1 MDDNFFTQHVDV
13 INSVVVVVQL
23 FYISRPIAIQSYVEL
38 SKAIFDNLPAKNE
51 AVFVSRGVKKSCT
64 ENKSHLA
71 TLAANV
77 LEPTMVQAFVWKWWG
92 FRKDRLMENFD
103 QPPTS
108 ACAARYTKA
117 RRKSVKKRL

>member
-23 FYISRPIAIQSYVEL
+23 FYISRPIALQSYVEL

-77 LEPTMVQAFVWKWWG
+77 LELTMVQAFVWKWWG
-92 FRKDRLMENFD
+92 FRKDL
-103 QPPTS
+103 S
-108 ACAARYTKA
+108 
-117 RRKSVKKRL
+117 LIHI